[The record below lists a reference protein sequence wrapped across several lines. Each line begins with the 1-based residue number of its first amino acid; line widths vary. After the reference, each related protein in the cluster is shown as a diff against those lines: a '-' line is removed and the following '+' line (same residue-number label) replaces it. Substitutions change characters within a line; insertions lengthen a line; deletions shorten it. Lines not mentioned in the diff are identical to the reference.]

1 MSEWSLKRF
10 WTSESVVE
18 VEGGYTVQLDGR
30 GIKTPA
36 KAALIVPTQALA
48 QAMAA
53 EWAAQEGEVDPGTM
67 PYTRMANAA
76 IDKVRVQ
83 KDEVADLLADYGD
96 SDLLCYRATGPEA
109 LVARQAATWDPYL
122 DWAADTLDARLSPQA
137 GVMHKPQDPEA
148 LARLRTAT
156 HALDPFQL
164 AAFHDLV
171 SLTGS
176 LILGFATCAHF
187 QAPEQVWRASRVD
200 EDWQAEQWGEDE
212 EELDVTAVKQG
223 AFLHA
228 KAFWDC
234 LIPDL
239 HSK

>member
-10 WTSESVVE
+10 WTIETVVS

-30 GIKTPA
+30 SIKTPA
-36 KAALIVPTQALA
+36 KTALVVPTEALA
-48 QAMAA
+48 KAMAA
-53 EWAAQEGEVDPGTM
+53 EWGAQEGEVDPVTM

-83 KDEVADLLADYGD
+83 KTEVADLLADYGD
-96 SDLLCYRATGPEA
+96 SDLLCYRAEKPEG
-109 LVARQAATWDPYL
+109 LINRQAETWDPYL
-122 DWAADTLDARLSPQA
+122 DWAADAMDARLVPQT
-137 GVMHKPQDPEA
+137 GVMHKPQDAEA
-148 LARLRTAT
+148 LRRLRTAT
-156 HALDPFQL
+156 HAHTSFQL

-176 LILGFATCAHF
+176 LILGFAACKNF
-187 QAPEQVWRASRVD
+187 QPAETIWQASRVD
-200 EDWQAEQWGEDE
+200 EDWQAEQWGVDE
-212 EELDVTAVKQG
+212 EAADVAAIKQG

-228 KAFWDC
+228 KAFLDC
-234 LIPDL
+234 LIQDS